1 MYQETV
7 LKNNLTIVYEK
18 IPFVRSVSFGLWIGA
33 GSRYETKEQN
43 GISHFIEHMLFK
55 GTETRTAEDIA
66 RTIDNIG
73 GQINAFTGKECTCFY
88 TKTLD
93 EDLETAIELISDML
107 FNSTFEYSH
116 IETERKVIAEEI
128 SMYEDYPEEM
138 VHDMLTEEVW
148 SGNSLGYPILG
159 NYYSVAGITRNDL
172 INYMKTFYVPENSV
186 ISVAGNFDEK
196 RLVELIEKYFGHWKS
211 HNYCKIHAY
220 KPWFNRSLKIK
231 KKETEQVHMCLG
243 FRGLKQGEENLYSLL
258 TLNNILG
265 GGMSSRLFQ
274 KVREE
279 LGLAYSIYSYPTAY
293 RDVGMFTIYAAC
305 SPKQHDEV
313 IRHIRN
319 EIISITREEISDSD
333 IEKAKNQL
341 KGSFILGLESTS
353 SRMNSMG
360 KSQLILGKIRTPQ
373 EILDSID
380 KVSKESINEIIRYV
394 FRPEQ
399 MGISAIGDIDID
411 NDILDK
417 IAF

>member
-7 LKNNLTIVYEK
+7 LKNNLTVVYER

-33 GSRYETKEQN
+33 GSRYETREQN

-55 GTETRTAEDIA
+55 GTKTRTAEDIA

-93 EDLETAIELISDML
+93 EDLHTAVELIADML
-107 FNSTFEYSH
+107 FNSTFEDAY
-116 IETERKVIAEEI
+116 IETEKKVIAEEI

-138 VHDMLTEEVW
+138 VHDMLTEEIW

-159 NYYSVAGITRNDL
+159 NYYSVSGITRDDILNH
-172 INYMKTFYVPENSV
+172 MRSFYVPENSV
-186 ISVAGNFDEK
+186 ISVAGNFDEEMLLE
-196 RLVELIEKYFGHWKS
+196 LVDKYFGHWQS
-211 HNYCKIHAY
+211 QNYCKIHAY
-220 KPWFNRSLKIK
+220 KPWFNRSIKIK

-243 FRGLKQGEENLYSLL
+243 FRGVKQGEENLYSLL

-305 SPKQHDEV
+305 SPQQHDEV
-313 IRHIRN
+313 IRHIRD
-319 EIISITREEISDSD
+319 EIISITREKISDSD

-360 KSQLILGKIRTPQ
+360 KSQLILGKVRTPQ
-373 EILDSID
+373 EILDSIE
-380 KVSKESINEIIRYV
+380 KVSRESINEIIRYV

-399 MGISAIGDIDID
+399 MGVSAIGDIDMN

>member
-7 LKNNLTIVYEK
+7 LKNNLTIVYER

-33 GSRYETKEQN
+33 GSRYETREQN

-55 GTETRTAEDIA
+55 GTGTRTAEDIA

-93 EDLETAIELISDML
+93 EDLPTAIELISDML
-107 FNSTFEYSH
+107 FNSTFEPVH

-159 NYYSVAGITRNDL
+159 NYYSVAGITRDDILNH
-172 INYMKTFYVPENSV
+172 MRAFYVPENSV
-186 ISVAGNFDEK
+186 ISVAGNFDDK
-196 RLVELIEKYFGHWKS
+196 KLLDLVEKYFGHWQS

-220 KPWFNRSLKIK
+220 KPWFNRSIKVK

-243 FRGLKQGEENLYSLL
+243 FRGVKQGEENLYSLL

-279 LGLAYSIYSYPTAY
+279 L
-293 RDVGMFTIYAAC
+293 
-305 SPKQHDEV
+305 
-313 IRHIRN
+313 
-319 EIISITREEISDSD
+319 
-333 IEKAKNQL
+333 
-341 KGSFILGLESTS
+341 
-353 SRMNSMG
+353 
-360 KSQLILGKIRTPQ
+360 
-373 EILDSID
+373 
-380 KVSKESINEIIRYV
+380 
-394 FRPEQ
+394 
-399 MGISAIGDIDID
+399 
-411 NDILDK
+411 
-417 IAF
+417 

>member
-7 LKNNLTIVYEK
+7 LKNNLTIVYER

-33 GSRYETKEQN
+33 GSRYETREQN

-55 GTETRTAEDIA
+55 GTGTRTAEDIA

-93 EDLETAIELISDML
+93 EDLPTAIELISDML
-107 FNSTFEYSH
+107 FNSTFEPVH

-159 NYYSVAGITRNDL
+159 NYYSVAGITRDDILNH
-172 INYMKTFYVPENSV
+172 MRAFYVPENSV
-186 ISVAGNFDEK
+186 ISVAGNFNDK
-196 RLVELIEKYFGHWKS
+196 KLLDLVEKYFGHWQS

-220 KPWFNRSLKIK
+220 KPWFNRSIKVK

-243 FRGLKQGEENLYSLL
+243 FRGVKQGEENLYSLL

-305 SPKQHDEV
+305 SPQQHDEV
-313 IRHIRN
+313 IRNIRD
-319 EIISITREEISDSD
+319 EIISITREKISDSD

-360 KSQLILGKIRTPQ
+360 KSQLVLGKVRTPQ
-373 EILDSID
+373 EILDSIE
-380 KVSKESINEIIRYV
+380 KVSRESIYEIIRYV

-399 MGISAIGDIDID
+399 MGISAIGDIDMD
-411 NDILDK
+411 NRLLDK

>member
-1 MYQETV
+1 
-7 LKNNLTIVYEK
+7 
-18 IPFVRSVSFGLWIGA
+18 
-33 GSRYETKEQN
+33 
-43 GISHFIEHMLFK
+43 
-55 GTETRTAEDIA
+55 
-66 RTIDNIG
+66 
-73 GQINAFTGKECTCFY
+73 
-88 TKTLD
+88 
-93 EDLETAIELISDML
+93 ML
-107 FNSTFEYSH
+107 FNSTFEQVH

-159 NYYSVAGITRNDL
+159 NYYSVAGITRDDILNH
-172 INYMKTFYVPENSV
+172 MQAFYVPENSV
-186 ISVAGNFDEK
+186 ISVAGNFDEEK
-196 RLVELIEKYFGHWKS
+196 LVELVDKYFGHWQS
-211 HNYCKIHAY
+211 YNYCKIHAY
-220 KPWFNRSLKIK
+220 KPWFNRSIKVK

-243 FRGLKQGEENLYSLL
+243 FRGVKQGEENLYSLL

-305 SPKQHDEV
+305 SPQQHDEV
-313 IRHIRN
+313 IRNIRD
-319 EIISITREEISDSD
+319 EIISITREKISDSD

-353 SRMNSMG
+353 SRMNSIG
-360 KSQLILGKIRTPQ
+360 KSQLILGQVRTPQ

-380 KVSKESINEIIRYV
+380 KVSRDSIYEIIRYV

-399 MGISAIGDIDID
+399 MGISAIGDIDMD
-411 NDILDK
+411 NGILDK

>member
-1 MYQETV
+1 M
-7 LKNNLTIVYEK
+7 VYES

-33 GSRYETKEQN
+33 GSRYETREQN

-55 GTETRTAEDIA
+55 GTDTRTAEDIA

-93 EDLETAIELISDML
+93 EDLETAVELISDML
-107 FNSTFEYSH
+107 FNSTFEDVH
-116 IETERKVIAEEI
+116 IETEKKVIAEEI

-159 NYYSVAGITRNDL
+159 NYYSVAGITRDDILNH
-172 INYMKTFYVPENSV
+172 MRTFYVPENSV

-196 RLVELIEKYFGHWKS
+196 RLVDLVEKYFGNWRS
-211 HNYCKIHAY
+211 HNYCKIYAY
-220 KPWFNRSLKIK
+220 KPWFNRSIKVK

-243 FRGLKQGEENLYSLL
+243 FRGVKQGEENLYSLL

-305 SPKQHDEV
+305 SPQQHDEV
-313 IRHIRN
+313 IRNIRN
-319 EIISITREEISDSD
+319 EIISITREKISESD

-360 KSQLILGKIRTPQ
+360 KSQLILGKVRTPQ
-373 EILDSID
+373 EILDSIE
-380 KVSKESINEIIRYV
+380 KVSRENIYEIIRYV

-399 MGISAIGDIDID
+399 MGVSAIGDIDMD
-411 NDILDK
+411 NGLLDK

>member
-7 LKNNLTIVYEK
+7 LKNNLTIVYES

-33 GSRYETKEQN
+33 GSRYETREQN

-55 GTETRTAEDIA
+55 GTDTRTAEDIA

-93 EDLETAIELISDML
+93 EDLETAVELISDML
-107 FNSTFEYSH
+107 FNSTFEDVH
-116 IETERKVIAEEI
+116 IETEKKVIAEEI

-159 NYYSVAGITRNDL
+159 NYYSVAGITRDDILNH
-172 INYMKTFYVPENSV
+172 MRTFYVPENSV

-196 RLVELIEKYFGHWKS
+196 RLVDLVEKYFGNWRS
-211 HNYCKIHAY
+211 HNYCKIYAY
-220 KPWFNRSLKIK
+220 KPWFNRSIKVK

-243 FRGLKQGEENLYSLL
+243 FRGVKQGEENLYSLL

-305 SPKQHDEV
+305 SPQQHDEV
-313 IRHIRN
+313 IRNIRN
-319 EIISITREEISDSD
+319 EIISITREKISESD

-360 KSQLILGKIRTPQ
+360 KSQLILGKVRTPQ
-373 EILDSID
+373 EILDSIE
-380 KVSKESINEIIRYV
+380 KVSRENIYEIIRYV

-399 MGISAIGDIDID
+399 MGVSAIGDIDMD
-411 NDILDK
+411 NGLLDK